1 MNDEIIRNFINGDKN
16 EFRCIYDMYKD
27 RIYRTALLIL
37 NNSTQAEDVVQEVFI
52 KIINSIHTLKSAE
65 SFEAWVYKITVNS
78 CRSYFKKFYS
88 IVDFFDF
95 TSNFNHEKID
105 DSYDPEEY
113 ISTIESSNIILSEI
127 NNLSPKLK
135 VPIILFYYNDLSI
148 KEISKILDISEG
160 TAKSRLHNGKKYL
173 KKALEKKE
181 VAINEI

>member
-1 MNDEIIRNFINGDKN
+1 MNYEIIRNFINGDKD
-16 EFRCIYDMYKD
+16 EFRHIYEIYKD
-27 RIYRTALLIL
+27 KIYRTALLIL
-37 NNSTQAEDVVQEVFI
+37 NNNTQAEDVVQEVFI
-52 KIINSIHTLKSAE
+52 KIINNIHTLKNPEA
-65 SFEAWVYKITVNS
+65 FEAWIYKITVNS

-88 IVDFFDF
+88 IVEFFDF
-95 TSNFNHEKID
+95 TSNLNFEKID

-113 ISTIESSNIILSEI
+113 VSTAESSNIIFSEI

-173 KKALEKKE
+173 KEALEKKE